1 MNYFHTTDTTDAT
14 IWKPGLS
21 HVQDLDDFVVSWMIE
36 DIGEYID
43 PNQFVSLKGS
53 STTFCLLNLVHNWLS
68 EMDNPGCYIR
78 ACFLDFSKAF
88 DRIDHIIVIKKL
100 IDLGV
105 RRSIVP
111 WICSFLSERRQCVR
125 LGRSVSKWLPV
136 GAGVPQGTRLGPI
149 LFVIMIKRS
158 ETGISAL
165 LDKEVSGQIT
175 VWELVLARDTSIMQP
190 ELDTSTNP
198 WTTQNNMVLNP
209 KKCKE
214 MIVRCRR
221 QVERFSTSP

>member
-21 HVQDLDDFVVSWMIE
+21 HVQDLDDFVVSLMIE

-88 DRIDHIIVIKKL
+88 DRIDHIVVIKKL

-125 LGRSVSKWLPV
+125 FGRSVSKWLPV
-136 GAGVPQGTRLGPI
+136 GDGVPQGTRLGPI
-149 LFVIMIKRS
+149 LFVIMINGLKLAFPRCS
-158 ETGISAL
+158 IKKY
-165 LDKEVSGQIT
+165 LDKSQSAN
-175 VWELVLARDTSIMQP
+175 L
-190 ELDTSTNP
+190 
-198 WTTQNNMVLNP
+198 
-209 KKCKE
+209 
-214 MIVRCRR
+214 
-221 QVERFSTSP
+221 F